1 MNKERKDEKG
11 GGGKKGRGGYK
22 RPDRPAP
29 LTPTEQRRKQAEER
43 LAVWEAKTKLGK
55 MVVSGEID
63 SLHAALNCGF
73 PLREPEIIDI
83 LVPEIKEEVE
93 IFIDWDEDNFKTSMA
108 NSDILLAWNFPTTSL
123 KKIAPN
129 LKWIH
134 CISAGV
140 EHLLPLDWMFDG
152 LVLTNSSG
160 AHAKKAGEYGL
171 MSILMLQNHMT
182 KIITNQKDKKFV
194 SLFSNPIA
202 GKTVVL
208 LGTGTLGSSMT
219 KLVAPLG
226 ANIIGVNK
234 RGRMVEGCSKVITID
249 KIDSVLPDAD
259 FLYLALPETPE
270 TKNLISRERLDM
282 LKPTCG
288 IVNIGRQSVMDYDA
302 LCEKLIKNEI
312 AGAILDVFTS
322 EPIEKNSK
330 LWDIPNLVITP
341 HVSSDDNGNYVK
353 LTLDIFIKN
362 LKLFI
367 ENKEL
372 NNQIDKKLGY

>member
-1 MNKERKDEKG
+1 MTNKKIKIHVKNNHWAPGSFPTDAEGEKNF
-11 GGGKKGRGGYK
+11 
-22 RPDRPAP
+22 
-29 LTPTEQRRKQAEER
+29 TI
-43 LAVWEAKTKLGK
+43 TK
-55 MVVSGEID
+55 E
-63 SLHAALNCGF
+63 HFTQALNNF
-73 PLREPEIIDI
+73 
-83 LVPEIKEEVE
+83 PEIKEKVE
-93 IFIDWDEDNFKTSMA
+93 IFVDWDEDNFITSMA
-108 NSDILLAWNFPTTSL
+108 NSDILVAWDFSTINL
-123 KKIAPN
+123 KKVAPN

-134 CISAGV
+134 VISAGV
-140 EHLLPLDWMFDG
+140 EHLHPLDWMFDG

-160 AHAKKAGEYGL
+160 AHTKKAGEYGL

-182 KIITNQKDKKFV
+182 KIITNQKNNSFV

-208 LGTGTLGSSMT
+208 VGTGNLGTSMA

-226 ANIIGVNK
+226 VNIIGVNK
-234 RGRMVEGCSKVITID
+234 RGRITEGCSKVISID
-249 KIDSVLPDAD
+249 KIDTVLPDAD
-259 FLYLALPETPE
+259 FLYLAVPETPE
-270 TKNLISRERLDM
+270 TKNLISKERLNM

-288 IVNIGRQSVMDYDA
+288 IVNIGRQSVMDYDV
-302 LCEKLIKNEI
+302 LCEKLGNNEI
-312 AGAILDVFTS
+312 AGAILDVFTH

-330 LWDIPNLVITP
+330 LWNIPNLVITP

-372 NNQIDKKLGY
+372 SNQVDKKLGY

>member
-1 MNKERKDEKG
+1 
-11 GGGKKGRGGYK
+11 
-22 RPDRPAP
+22 
-29 LTPTEQRRKQAEER
+29 
-43 LAVWEAKTKLGK
+43 
-55 MVVSGEID
+55 
-63 SLHAALNCGF
+63 
-73 PLREPEIIDI
+73 
-83 LVPEIKEEVE
+83 
-93 IFIDWDEDNFKTSMA
+93 
-108 NSDILLAWNFPTTSL
+108 
-123 KKIAPN
+123 
-129 LKWIH
+129 
-134 CISAGV
+134 
-140 EHLLPLDWMFDG
+140 
-152 LVLTNSSG
+152 
-160 AHAKKAGEYGL
+160 

-202 GKTVVL
+202 GKTVVVV
-208 LGTGTLGSSMT
+208 GTGTLGSSMA

-234 RGRMVEGCSKVITID
+234 RGRAVEGCSKVITID

-259 FLYLALPETPE
+259 FLYLALPETSE

-288 IVNIGRQSVMDYDA
+288 IVNIGRQSAMDYDV

-312 AGAILDVFTS
+312 AGAILDVFTL

-353 LTLDIFIKN
+353 LTLDIFVKN

-367 ENKEL
+367 KNKEL
-372 NNQIDKKLGY
+372 NNQIDKKMGY

>member
-1 MNKERKDEKG
+1 MTNKKIKIHVKNNHWAPGSFPTDAEGEKNF
-11 GGGKKGRGGYK
+11 
-22 RPDRPAP
+22 
-29 LTPTEQRRKQAEER
+29 TI
-43 LAVWEAKTKLGK
+43 TK
-55 MVVSGEID
+55 E
-63 SLHAALNCGF
+63 HFAQALNNF
-73 PLREPEIIDI
+73 
-83 LVPEIKEEVE
+83 PEIKEKIE
-93 IFIDWDEDNFKTSMA
+93 IFVDWDEDNFKTSMA
-108 NSDILLAWNFPTTSL
+108 NSDILVAWDFSTINL
-123 KKIAPN
+123 KKVAPN

-134 CISAGV
+134 VISAGI
-140 EHLLPLDWMFDG
+140 EHLHPLDWMFDD

-160 AHAKKAGEYGL
+160 AHTKKAGEYGL

-182 KIITNQKDKKFV
+182 KIITNQKNNSFV

-208 LGTGTLGSSMT
+208 VGTGNLGASMA

-226 ANIIGVNK
+226 VNIIGVNK
-234 RGRMVEGCSKVITID
+234 RGRMAEGCSKVISID
-249 KIDSVLPDAD
+249 KIDTVLPDAD
-259 FLYLALPETPE
+259 FLYLAVPETPE
-270 TKNLISRERLDM
+270 TKNLISKERLNM

-288 IVNIGRQSVMDYDA
+288 IVNIGRQSVMDYDV
-302 LCEKLIKNEI
+302 LCKKLINNEI
-312 AGAILDVFTS
+312 AGAILDVFTH

-330 LWDIPNLVITP
+330 LWSIPNLVITP

-372 NNQIDKKLGY
+372 SNQVDKKLGY

>member
-1 MNKERKDEKG
+1 LTNKKIKIHVKNNHWAPDSFPTDAEGEKNFTIT
-11 GGGKKGRGGYK
+11 KKHF
-22 RPDRPAP
+22 D
-29 LTPTEQRRKQAEER
+29 Q
-43 LAVWEAKTKLGK
+43 
-55 MVVSGEID
+55 
-63 SLHAALNCGF
+63 ALNNF
-73 PLREPEIIDI
+73 
-83 LVPEIKEEVE
+83 PEIKEKVD
-93 IFIDWDEDNFKTSMA
+93 IFFDWDEDNFKTSMA
-108 NSDILLAWNFPTTSL
+108 NSDILVAWSFSTTNL
-123 KKIAPN
+123 KKVAPN

-134 CISAGV
+134 VISAGV
-140 EHLLPLDWMFDG
+140 EHLHPLDWMFDG

-160 AHAKKAGEYGL
+160 AHAKKSGEYGL

-182 KIITNQKDKKFV
+182 KIITNQKNKSFI

-202 GKTVVL
+202 GKTIVVV
-208 LGTGTLGSSMT
+208 GTGTLGVSMA

-234 RGRMVEGCSKVITID
+234 RGRMAEGCSKVITID
-249 KIDSVLPDAD
+249 KIDTVLPDAD
-259 FLYLALPETPE
+259 FLYLAVPETPE
-270 TKNLISRERLDM
+270 TKNLISKERLNM
-282 LKPTCG
+282 LKPTCA
-288 IVNIGRQSVMDYDA
+288 IVNIGRQSVMDYDV
-302 LCEKLIKNEI
+302 LCEKLSNNEI
-312 AGAILDVFTS
+312 AGAILDVFTH

-372 NNQIDKKLGY
+372 SNQVDKKLGY

>member
-1 MNKERKDEKG
+1 MTNKKIKIHVKNNHWAPGSFPTDAEGEKNF
-11 GGGKKGRGGYK
+11 
-22 RPDRPAP
+22 
-29 LTPTEQRRKQAEER
+29 TI
-43 LAVWEAKTKLGK
+43 TK
-55 MVVSGEID
+55 E
-63 SLHAALNCGF
+63 HFTQALNNF
-73 PLREPEIIDI
+73 
-83 LVPEIKEEVE
+83 PEIKEKVE
-93 IFIDWDEDNFKTSMA
+93 IFVDWDEDNFKTSLA
-108 NSDILLAWNFPTTSL
+108 NSDILVAWDFSTINL
-123 KKIAPN
+123 KKVAPN

-134 CISAGV
+134 VISAGV
-140 EHLLPLDWMFDG
+140 EHLHPLDWMFDG

-160 AHAKKAGEYGL
+160 AHTKKAGEYGL

-182 KIITNQKDKKFV
+182 KIITNQKNNSFV

-208 LGTGTLGSSMT
+208 VGTGNLGTSMA

-226 ANIIGVNK
+226 VNIIGVNK
-234 RGRMVEGCSKVITID
+234 RGRITEGCSKVISID
-249 KIDSVLPDAD
+249 KIDTVLPDAD
-259 FLYLALPETPE
+259 FLYLAVPETPE
-270 TKNLISRERLDM
+270 TKNLISKERLNM

-288 IVNIGRQSVMDYDA
+288 IVNIGRQSIMDYGV
-302 LCEKLIKNEI
+302 LCEKLSNDEI
-312 AGAILDVFTS
+312 AGAILDVFTH

-330 LWDIPNLVITP
+330 LWNIPNLVITP

-372 NNQIDKKLGY
+372 SNQVDKKLGY